1 LIISSE
7 FINSSL
13 GNFNPITHSTR
24 HRAENAVNEI
34 GFEDPKAR
42 ERERERKKE
51 RKKKQ
56 GTKNQSSSFAV
67 KKKARAIMT
76 TQRQLRD

>member
-42 ERERERKKE
+42 ERERKKE
-51 RKKKQ
+51 RMKKQ